1 MTARGYFLIEFD
13 STGSNI
19 AARIGSLSL
28 ANALQLVHH
37 FCSGELVA
45 HVEGSNA
52 SDVSEAAHA
61 FSKVEGV
68 RRITTMVLVT

>member
-13 STGSNI
+13 PTDSDI
-19 AARIGSLSL
+19 AGRVGSLSL

-37 FCSGELVA
+37 FRPGELVA
-45 HVEGSNA
+45 HVEGNDA

-68 RRITTMVLVT
+68 RRVSTMVLVT